1 MEVIQK
7 RLSHLAPNKKIEKI
21 TNEKN
26 SNFIKDTALLKES
39 TQKNISEQPLPLP
52 TRQIGLFGRINIST
66 KHKNKN
72 REIVDQLL
80 LIKTVMIE
88 TTINSSLPD
97 INMLRDMITY
107 LQEKKLKKYKIK
119 N

>member
-1 MEVIQK
+1 
-7 RLSHLAPNKKIEKI
+7 
-21 TNEKN
+21 
-26 SNFIKDTALLKES
+26 
-39 TQKNISEQPLPLP
+39 
-52 TRQIGLFGRINIST
+52 
-66 KHKNKN
+66 
-72 REIVDQLL
+72 
-80 LIKTVMIE
+80 MIE